1 MKPRHSAKIQSWLAA
16 PLAKDVAD
24 AIRMLADVD
33 DIVQIAVMPDV
44 HLAKEVCVGL
54 AIGART
60 RIYPAAVGSDIG
72 CGMAAIRCMASEM
85 PLGDEHSAA
94 NLLAGLY
101 RRVPPLKQR
110 RESVPASLPEC
121 LLQAQL
127 SHPRLEKMKLRDG
140 RVQLGTL
147 GRGNH
152 FLEFQRDD
160 EGRTWLMVHSGSR
173 GMGQAIS
180 AHHSALAIRE
190 AWTQGPSSFDADSP
204 LGRAYLADAAW
215 AERYASENRLAIVAA
230 VAELLSD
237 LFAVELDRGSLIHAN
252 HNHVRFETHGNYG
265 LWVHRKGALS
275 ARIGEPGVIPGSM
288 GTASFH
294 TSGRGLAESLC
305 SSSHGAGRA
314 LSRSDALHT
323 IGERQLMSEMRGVWF
338 NERQAGK
345 LRDEAPSAYKDIFA
359 VMRAQRELTKIVLRL
374 QPVLSYKGV

>member
-237 LFAVELDRGSLIHAN
+237 L
-252 HNHVRFETHGNYG
+252 
-265 LWVHRKGALS
+265 
-275 ARIGEPGVIPGSM
+275 
-288 GTASFH
+288 
-294 TSGRGLAESLC
+294 
-305 SSSHGAGRA
+305 
-314 LSRSDALHT
+314 
-323 IGERQLMSEMRGVWF
+323 
-338 NERQAGK
+338 
-345 LRDEAPSAYKDIFA
+345 
-359 VMRAQRELTKIVLRL
+359 
-374 QPVLSYKGV
+374 